1 MALTLAKEANEQYQ
15 GSDDPSYSL
24 LMAHIALGLKKE
36 AEFRQATEALM
47 QKYPDLM
54 ATHYCNAIRLA
65 MDGSFAAEDEI
76 KKAERLGLPSQ
87 AVQDFL
93 ASGIHTRATAWRWA
107 HYALYVVAAWACGL
121 FILFV
126 AGKVF
131 SKLTLRFIE
140 RSDPNSRASGAETIL
155 RRYYR
160 GLINVA
166 GSYYY
171 FSIPVVIFLVLVVTG
186 SIVYGFLVY

>member
-93 ASGIHTRATAWRWA
+93 AFQ
-107 HYALYVVAAWACGL
+107 LV
-121 FILFV
+121 
-126 AGKVF
+126 K
-131 SKLTLRFIE
+131 
-140 RSDPNSRASGAETIL
+140 RSRPEIL
-155 RRYYR
+155 RDFACQSPEARCFFR
-160 GLINVA
+160 TQAAPRILGTHFNKERLNHLIDRHGRANHENNYELDRDA
-166 GSYYY
+166 AKN
-171 FSIPVVIFLVLVVTG
+171 
-186 SIVYGFLVY
+186 